1 MATFMRE
8 GMTEPMDVE
17 DAKTAS
23 LAGKLYSDAVEEA
36 QELQHSA
43 GGATV
48 GLYLRKKWQQVL
60 SKHMSYIG
68 YTLLCHAGIL
78 LKFGHCLSA

>member
-1 MATFMRE
+1 MKHLPLVPESANLYAEDQWGVATFMRE
-8 GMTEPMDVE
+8 GMTEPMDEE

-48 GLYLRKKWQQVL
+48 GQYLRKKWQQVL
-60 SKHMSYIG
+60 SKHV
-68 YTLLCHAGIL
+68 
-78 LKFGHCLSA
+78 